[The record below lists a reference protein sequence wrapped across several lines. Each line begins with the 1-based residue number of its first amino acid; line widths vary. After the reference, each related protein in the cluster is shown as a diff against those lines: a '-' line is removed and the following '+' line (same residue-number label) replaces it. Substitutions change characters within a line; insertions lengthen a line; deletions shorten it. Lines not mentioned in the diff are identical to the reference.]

1 MLRQLTILACALL
14 LLAGLWFFFKPQ
26 MPIDSGSADEISLN
40 YYLSVNDGVVA
51 GPAVLVGRQGYP
63 LTITFLSDQSDRV
76 HLHGYELWLALPA
89 GEQVEWVVDAKYSG
103 RYLLEL
109 EDQEIP
115 LGSLEVY
122 P

>member
-1 MLRQLTILACALL
+1 VLRQITILACGLL
-14 LLAGLWFFFKPQ
+14 LLAGLWIWLQPKTL
-26 MPIDSGSADEISLN
+26 DSVSASDELALN
-40 YYLSVNDGVVA
+40 YHLSVTNGIVA

-63 LTITFLSDQSDRV
+63 LRITFDVDITDRV
-76 HLHGYELWLALPA
+76 HLHGYELWLDVRA
-89 GEQVEWVVDAKYSG
+89 GEQAEWVIEADYAG

-109 EDQEIP
+109 EQSEIP

>member
-1 MLRQLTILACALL
+1 MLRYLITGACALL
-14 LLAGLWFFFKPQ
+14 LLAGLWFFLKPHTV
-26 MPIDSGSADEISLN
+26 IDSESADEISLN
-40 YYLSVNDGVVA
+40 YFLSVKEGVVA
-51 GPAVLVGRQGYP
+51 GPAVLIGRQGFP

-76 HLHGYELWLALPA
+76 HLHGYELWLELPA
-89 GEQVEWVVDAKYSG
+89 NEQVEWAMDAQYSG